1 MPQNRKKKKPWNWN
15 LYLIWFNLKKLNVN
29 YTKIFSYN
37 LLKCWLTIGCKVCSF
52 LCEKNIHIKRTTF
65 PSKKKNFII
74 EKETSQN
81 NNKKALDQ
89 CWRKNNLWN
98 WSTVTADREYN
109 AYL

>member
-1 MPQNRKKKKPWNWN
+1 MLTYYRLQSMQFPMWKK
-15 LYLIWFNLKKLNVN
+15 Y
-29 YTKIFSYN
+29 SYQ
-37 LLKCWLTIGCKVCSF
+37 
-52 LCEKNIHIKRTTF
+52 KNNF
-65 PSKKKNFII
+65 PSKKKTFII